1 MGRTTLDWFVVLDP
15 TDTFTQ
21 RLFHWRDLETS
32 AQQQVWPEGIVFRN
46 QVTGEQRR
54 YASGQLIQ
62 LQDLALAAA
71 SGKA

>member
-1 MGRTTLDWFVVLDP
+1 MGRTTLDWFVILDP
-15 TDTFTQ
+15 SDTFTR
-21 RLFHWRDLETS
+21 RLFHWRALETS
-32 AQQQVWPEGIVFRN
+32 AQQQVWPEGIVFCN

>member
-15 TDTFTQ
+15 SDTFTQ

-46 QVTGEQRR
+46 QVTGEHRR
-54 YASGQLIQ
+54 YADGQLIR
-62 LQDLALAAA
+62 LPNLMLAIAG
-71 SGKA
+71 GKA

>member
-15 TDTFTQ
+15 SDTFTQ

-54 YASGQLIQ
+54 YADGHLIR
-62 LQDLALAAA
+62 LPDLVLAVAG
-71 SGKA
+71 GKA

>member
-15 TDTFTQ
+15 SDTFTW

-54 YASGQLIQ
+54 YAGGQL
-62 LQDLALAAA
+62 LPWQDLMRAVG
-71 SGKA
+71 GKA